1 MDKTKLGVLAAT
13 AILGLGALGGAA
25 VKANASGSPV
35 ISPTPPVA
43 AAVGVAPEA
52 DAGLPDT
59 DTLQQG
65 DQTAADTAA
74 GATADNAV
82 EAAGEQTGSETAGND
97 GPGGHADEP
106 GNANAD
112 HQFEG
117 AE

>member
-1 MDKTKLGVLAAT
+1 MDKTKIGVIVAT

-25 VKANASGSPV
+25 VKANASNPV
-35 ISPTPPVA
+35 KSAAPPATA
-43 AAVGVAPEA
+43 AANATAEAPEA
-52 DAGLPDT
+52 DAGMPDT

-65 DQTAADTAA
+65 DQTTPDVAAD
-74 GATADNAV
+74 ATA
-82 EAAGEQTGSETAGND
+82 EQPGSEAPGNY